1 MTKVWASVAE
11 LNSSQAEGPFGESE
25 NVALIKTIE
34 CKTGTTMPY
43 WNQFMD

>member
-1 MTKVWASVAE
+1 VPE

-34 CKTGTTMPY
+34 YKTGTTMPSGTGEVL
-43 WNQFMD
+43 WQ